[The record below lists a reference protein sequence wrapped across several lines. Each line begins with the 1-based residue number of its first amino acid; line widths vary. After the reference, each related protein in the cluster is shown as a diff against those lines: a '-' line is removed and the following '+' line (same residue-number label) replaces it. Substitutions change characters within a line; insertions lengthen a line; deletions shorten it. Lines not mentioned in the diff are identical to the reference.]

1 VTTFLSRILITLINI
16 PISMLIAHR
25 LGAEGQG
32 AYAAMLALTSLWGTS
47 CLLGLDTAH
56 TYFLAGRRYSLNAIV
71 THGIF
76 WSLAL
81 SAVAAPLYLVLAPLA
96 APSEQPGLLPT
107 VLVISALAVPLT
119 IARYL
124 ALAVF
129 LGEGQ
134 VDRFNLLNVLSNLVL
149 LIALILLL
157 VMMPGTVVHAAWAY
171 LLSLAI
177 FIALGGFWIWV
188 RLRQTV
194 GGFRWT
200 FDRSLLRHGLTYGL
214 RGHLGHLVVQ
224 MTYRQDQILV
234 TRMQGLEQQGLY
246 SIAVMLAEKLSHIS
260 ASVQLVLFP
269 RISASSREE
278 ANALTPRVCRL
289 TLWIVLLAAAGLF
302 VLGDLVLRILYPPEF
317 AGALPSLR
325 ILLPGVAALSVSKV
339 LSGDL
344 SGRNRRVAPTLAMSA
359 AFLVNLGLNLL
370 WIPRYGIEGA
380 AWASNVAY
388 LLQTAALV
396 GIFSHASGVAPLD
409 VLIPKGSD
417 FRRLRQLGSSR
428 SRLG

>member
-56 TYFLAGRRYSLNAIV
+56 TYFLAGRRYSANAIV

-96 APSEQPGLLPT
+96 APSDQPGLLPT

-119 IARYL
+119 IARYFV
-124 ALAVF
+124 LAVF

-157 VMMPGTVVHAAWAY
+157 VRMPGTVVQAAWAY
-171 LLSLAI
+171 LISLAV
-177 FIALGGFWIWV
+177 FIGLGGFWIWV
-188 RLRQTV
+188 RLRRIA

-200 FDRSLLRHGLTYGL
+200 FDRSLLRHGLIYGL
-214 RGHLGHLVVQ
+214 KGHLGNLVVQ

-246 SIAVMLAEKLSHIS
+246 SVAVMLAEKLSHIS

-269 RISASSREE
+269 RISGSSREE

-289 TLWIVLLAAAGLF
+289 TLWIVLIAAAGLF
-302 VLGDLVLRILYPPEF
+302 VLGDLVLRILYPAEF

-344 SGRNRRVAPTLAMSA
+344 SGRNRRVAPTIAMTA
-359 AFLVNLGLNLL
+359 AFLVNLGLNLA

-409 VLIPKGSD
+409 VLIPKASD
-417 FRRLRQLGSSR
+417 FRRLRQAGSSR
-428 SRLG
+428 SR

>member
-1 VTTFLSRILITLINI
+1 

-56 TYFLAGRRYSLNAIV
+56 TYFLAGRRYSANAIV

-96 APSEQPGLLPT
+96 APSDQPGLLPT
-107 VLVISALAVPLT
+107 VLVISAFAVPLT
-119 IARYL
+119 MARYFV
-124 ALAVF
+124 LAVF

-157 VMMPGTVVHAAWAY
+157 VMMPGTVVQAAWAY
-171 LLSLAI
+171 LLSLAV
-177 FIALGGFWIWV
+177 FIGLGGFWIWA

-200 FDRSLLRHGLTYGL
+200 FDRSLLRGGLIYGL
-214 RGHLGHLVVQ
+214 KGHLGNLVVQ

-246 SIAVMLAEKLSHIS
+246 SVAVMLAEKLSHIS
-260 ASVQLVLFP
+260 A
-269 RISASSREE
+269 
-278 ANALTPRVCRL
+278 
-289 TLWIVLLAAAGLF
+289 
-302 VLGDLVLRILYPPEF
+302 
-317 AGALPSLR
+317 
-325 ILLPGVAALSVSKV
+325 
-339 LSGDL
+339 
-344 SGRNRRVAPTLAMSA
+344 
-359 AFLVNLGLNLL
+359 
-370 WIPRYGIEGA
+370 
-380 AWASNVAY
+380 
-388 LLQTAALV
+388 
-396 GIFSHASGVAPLD
+396 
-409 VLIPKGSD
+409 
-417 FRRLRQLGSSR
+417 
-428 SRLG
+428 